1 MLGHRLGK
9 GLLHRL
15 GDTGINASHGLI
27 PTSFRQTFRHFA
39 HLGFHRGHLL
49 DALFHPRV
57 FSSSRE
63 GAADRVGAPHEL
75 HITEAAGFISIE
87 EKALISIV
95 SLTRLLAEAIKQTH
109 DCPKELDEFSG
120 P

>member
-1 MLGHRLGK
+1 
-9 GLLHRL
+9 
-15 GDTGINASHGLI
+15 
-27 PTSFRQTFRHFA
+27 
-39 HLGFHRGHLL
+39 
-49 DALFHPRV
+49 
-57 FSSSRE
+57 
-63 GAADRVGAPHEL
+63 
-75 HITEAAGFISIE
+75 AAGFISVE